1 MSSVIVFEKDLVRDM
16 IYFEHGEQL
25 DTVQIFATHLKE
37 YSRAAITRISV
48 TSKRV
53 LTLATTAGQYDTIS
67 IKAKLLMRDQNDGK
81 LWGVI
86 IPAPFSSMFEEIIG
100 QGYRVKKTDGD
111 ILTSYYAALSGLNL
125 HFEEGWLIGGR
136 Q

>member
-1 MSSVIVFEKDLVRDM
+1 MSSVIVFEKNLSRDA

-37 YSRAAITRISV
+37 YSRAALTRISV
-48 TSKRV
+48 TSKRA
-53 LTLATTAGQYDTIS
+53 LTLTVTAGQYDTIS
-67 IKAKLLMRDQNDGK
+67 VKAKLLMRDQNDGK

-86 IPAPFSSMFEEIIG
+86 IPAPLSSMFEEVTG

-111 ILTSYYAALSGLNL
+111 ILTGYYAAMSGLDL
-125 HFEEGWLIGGR
+125 QFEEGWMVGGR
-136 Q
+136 